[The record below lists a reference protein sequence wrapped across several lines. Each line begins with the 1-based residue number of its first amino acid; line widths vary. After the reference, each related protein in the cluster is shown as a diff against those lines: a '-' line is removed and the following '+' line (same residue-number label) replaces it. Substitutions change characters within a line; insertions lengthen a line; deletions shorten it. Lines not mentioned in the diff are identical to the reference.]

1 MLRIETIAGR
11 VGNFELK
18 EVGQNK
24 VLKFG
29 VAIDSS
35 YKDGNEWVNETE
47 WRNCEV
53 WGQRAENINAKME
66 KGDIVIVSG
75 EIRTSKKGDKTY
87 YSLAVNSFKKVPKAK
102 QEETQKKETKEDSD
116 ELPF

>member
-11 VGNFELK
+11 VGKFELL
-18 EVGQNK
+18 EVGTNS

-35 YKDGNEWVNETE
+35 YKQGNEWINETE
-47 WRNCEV
+47 WRNCEI
-53 WGQRAENINAKME
+53 WGQRAEKINEKLE

-87 YSLAVNSFKKVPKAK
+87 YSLAVNSFKKVPKPKA
-102 QEETQKKETKEDSD
+102 QGEQHHSQPDD